1 MDELLLFLPLL
12 ALVAYWFD
20 SMSVRERAITRVRA
34 VCQRDGLLLLDQTV
48 ALRRLRLCRD
58 GAGRVRFQRSYKFEF
73 LADDGDI
80 RRRGDIQLLGRKI
93 EKIIL
98 ELPGHTLHDSP

>member
-1 MDELLLFLPLL
+1 MDELLLIMALV

-20 SMSVRERAITRVRA
+20 SMSVRERAVTMVRKA
-34 VCQRDGLLLLDQTV
+34 CQRNELLLLDQTV
-48 ALRRLRLCRD
+48 ALRRLRLRRD
-58 GAGRVRFQRSYKFEF
+58 DGGRVRLQRSYKFEF

-80 RRRGDIQLLGRKI
+80 RRRGDIRLLGRKI

-98 ELPGHTLHDSP
+98 ELPDHTLHDLS